1 MPEVEVILK
10 VEEAEINFQLP
21 DNLSEKSTITVFV
34 LHFLKYMYDIN
45 RWVYRGS
52 PYTSR
57 AFY

>member
-45 RWVYRGS
+45 R
-52 PYTSR
+52 
-57 AFY
+57 

>member
-34 LHFLKYMYDIN
+34 LNFLKYMYDIN
-45 RWVYRGS
+45 R
-52 PYTSR
+52 
-57 AFY
+57 